1 VKGQL
6 TMQYLASF
14 IFFIGL
20 IVYVYFAY
28 AENIPNYIQE
38 VEKEDLRSKAYQLS
52 EVLINDNGQPTNW
65 NHLTDNQILR
75 IGLSDETSNKTNLIS
90 YEKVIKLDTL
100 CGNTDSE
107 FQKVQKKLAMEK
119 PFIIYVFNISQTD
132 GQRKLLLDCFPSK
145 FPKNVL
151 NATVKRIVA
160 LKSSTS
166 IDLAELI
173 VQM

>member
-38 VEKEDLRSKAYQLS
+38 VEKEDLRSKAYQIS
-52 EVLINDNGQPTNW
+52 EVLINDNGHPINW
-65 NHLTDNQILR
+65 DHLADNQVLR

-90 YEKVIKLDTL
+90 LDKVNKLEIM

-107 FQKVQKKLAMEK
+107 FQKVQNKLAMDK

-145 FPKNVL
+145 FPKKVL

-160 LKSSTS
+160 LKSSNS

-173 VQM
+173 IQM

>member
-1 VKGQL
+1 
-6 TMQYLASF
+6 MQYLASF

-20 IVYVYFAY
+20 IVYIYFAY
-28 AENIPNYIQE
+28 AENIPNYIEE

-52 EVLINDNGQPTNW
+52 EILINDNGQPINW
-65 NHLTDNQILR
+65 DHLADNQILR
-75 IGLSDETSNKTNLIS
+75 VGLSDETSNKTNLIS
-90 YEKVIKLDTL
+90 LDKVSKLDNM
-100 CGNTDSE
+100 CGNTDAE
-107 FQKVQKKLAMEK
+107 FQKIQQKLAMEK
-119 PFIIYVFNISQTD
+119 PFSIYVFNISQTD

-145 FPKNVL
+145 FPKKVL

-160 LKSSTS
+160 LKSSNS